1 MKFAIPLVR
10 NAFLA
15 LAALLLPALASAQ
28 AYPSKPIRLVVPFG
42 TGGSNDIVG
51 RLVAAKLAE
60 ALGQPV
66 LVDNRA
72 GAGGTIGVDAV
83 VKSDPDGYTLLI
95 GATSTIAVNV
105 GLYPKRNF
113 DPTTSLTPITQ
124 IGSGPFLMAVPAA
137 LPVKSVKEFIE
148 LARSKPG
155 QLNFGSSGKGSSLH
169 LTVEMLKTMAK
180 IDLVHVPY
188 KSGGAAVADLA
199 SSRVQLIFSDLP
211 ALMAFVKNNQVKTLA
226 VTTPKRS
233 QLLPDLPTVSEA
245 GVPGF
250 DATSWYGILGP
261 AGLPREVVARLNGEL
276 AKIMHSADMKQRL
289 DVMGVE
295 AVTGTPEDFTRYIR
309 EQVAKWLAVVK
320 ASGAELE

>member
-1 MKFAIPLVR
+1 MKVARSIGCI
-10 NAFLA
+10 
-15 LAALLLPALASAQ
+15 AALLIPSLVWAQ
-28 AYPSKPIRLVVPFG
+28 AYPAKAIRLVVPFG
-42 TGGSNDIVG
+42 TGGSNDIVA
-51 RLVAAKLAE
+51 RLVGVKLSE

-66 LVDNRA
+66 VVDNRA

-83 VKSDPDGYTLLI
+83 VKSDPDGYTILM

-113 DPTTSLTPITQ
+113 DPTTNLTPITQ
-124 IGSGPFLMAVPAA
+124 IGSGPFLMAIPAS
-137 LPVKSVKEFIE
+137 LPVKSVQEFIQ

-211 ALMAFVKNNQVKTLA
+211 ALLAFVKGGQVKTLA

-233 QLLPDLPTVSEA
+233 QLLPDLPTVAES

-261 AGLPREVVARLNGEL
+261 AGMPRDIVMRLNGEL
-276 AKIMHSADMKQRL
+276 GKIMHSADMKERL
-289 DVMGVE
+289 NAMGVE
-295 AVTGTPEDFTRYIR
+295 PVTGSPEDFTRYIR

>member
-1 MKFAIPLVR
+1 MK
-10 NAFLA
+10 LA
-15 LAALLLPALASAQ
+15 RRIVCIATLLIPALGWGQ
-28 AYPSKPIRLVVPFG
+28 AYPGKAIRLVVPFG

-51 RLVAAKLAE
+51 RLVGVKLSE

-66 LVDNRA
+66 VVDNRA

-83 VKSDPDGYTLLI
+83 VKSDPDGYTILM

-105 GLYPKRNF
+105 GLYPRRNF
-113 DPTTSLTPITQ
+113 DPTTNLTPITQ
-124 IGSGPFLMAVPAA
+124 IGSGPFLMAIPAS
-137 LPVKSVKEFIE
+137 LPVKNVQEFIQ

-211 ALMAFVKNNQVKTLA
+211 ALLPFVKGGQVKTLA

-233 QLLPDLPTVSEA
+233 QLLPDLPTVAEA

-261 AGLPREVVARLNGEL
+261 ADMPRDIVTRLNGEL
-276 AKIMHSADMKQRL
+276 GKIMHSADMKERL
-289 DVMGVE
+289 NAMGVE
-295 AVTGTPEDFTRYIR
+295 PVTGSPEDFTRYIR

>member
-1 MKFAIPLVR
+1 MTLIRKALV
-10 NAFLA
+10 A
-15 LAALLLPALASAQ
+15 LAAALVPALALGQ

-42 TGGSNDIVG
+42 TGGSNDIMA
-51 RLVAAKLAE
+51 RLVGAKLSE

-66 LVDNRA
+66 VVDNRA

-83 VKSDPDGYTLLI
+83 VKSDPDGYTILI

-113 DPTTSLTPITQ
+113 DPTKSLTPITQ
-124 IGSGPFLMAVPAA
+124 IGSGPFLMAVPAS
-137 LPVKSVKEFIE
+137 LPANSVKEFVE
-148 LARSKPG
+148 LARAKPG

-199 SSRVQLIFSDLP
+199 TSRVQLIFSDLP
-211 ALMAFVKNNQVKTLA
+211 ALLAFVKSGQVKTLA

-233 QLLPDLPTVSEA
+233 ALLADLPTVAES

-250 DATSWYGILGP
+250 DATSWYGFLGP
-261 AGLPREVVARLNGEL
+261 AGMPRSIVMRLNGEL

-289 DVMGVE
+289 SVMGVE
-295 AVTGTPEDFTRYIR
+295 AVTGTPEEFTRHIH